1 MQRIVNSRPYSKS
14 CPERHWNWK
23 SNFAVENTQVIG
35 NVGRI
40 SAHVE
45 KELTDHVLR
54 SAFCGDWTELTQD
67 WVKRGTFKDTIM
79 SLQIP

>member
-1 MQRIVNSRPYSKS
+1 M
-14 CPERHWNWK
+14 
-23 SNFAVENTQVIG
+23 ENTQVVH
-35 NVGRI
+35 NVGHI

-54 SAFCGDWTELTQD
+54 LAFCGDWTELTQD
-67 WVKRGTFKDTIM
+67 WVKREAFKNTII